1 MNTAT
6 PPTRDEAR
14 HLRKGVLALT
24 SLLLLSLAACQSANT
39 SLQEGGEALKARNY
53 DDAAESADEVLATTE
68 SGPVRAEALY
78 LRGRAFEERPA
89 EGAGELASNLMTAR
103 LAYVEALRNSPSPK
117 LATYIHTS
125 MGKVAFFQED
135 YPAAERELLQACNT
149 AGSDDNRMGIL
160 FFLARSQQRMGRFA
174 DADANFA
181 TLIHDYPRTDWA
193 IKANEVRGAR
203 TFYVQL
209 GAYSSIANADAA
221 AAAVRK
227 RGVNPIRLVD
237 SKGRQLLRVGPCAS
251 YAQASTLRSRLADT
265 YPGAIILP

>member
-6 PPTRDEAR
+6 PPTRNDSR
-14 HLRKGVLALT
+14 RSHKCLLPLLALM
-24 SLLLLSLAACQSANT
+24 LLSLAACQSAST
-39 SLQEGGEALKARNY
+39 SLKEGGDSLRARNY
-53 DDAAESADEVLATTE
+53 DDAAESADEVLATTA

-103 LAYVEALRNSPSPK
+103 LAYVEALRNSPPPK

-125 MGKVAFFQED
+125 IGKVAFYQED
-135 YPAAERELLQACNT
+135 YPAAQRELLLAYN
-149 AGSDDNRMGIL
+149 ASGSDDNRMGIL
-160 FFLARSQQRMGRFA
+160 FFLARSQQRLARFA
-174 DADANFA
+174 EADANFA
-181 TLIHDYPRTDWA
+181 MLIRDYPKTDWA
-193 IKANEVRGAR
+193 NKANEVRGAR
-203 TFYVQL
+203 SFYVQL

-237 SKGRQLLRVGPCAS
+237 AKGRQLLRVGPCAS

-265 YPGAIILP
+265 YPGALILP